1 MQETP
6 CFLESESLGFHDW
19 GGQRVVTGKV
29 GGLKVVANRYQIKV
43 KDGSLCKYYLGN
55 NFKAMGRKD
64 TQRAIEKLSDTLHL
78 PMSKATVTRI
88 DVAQNIIVKH
98 PVKVYL
104 NHLGVLNYATRLQ
117 EPTGLYY
124 CKQMERLCFMIRTG
138 SKRPKGKK
146 YQSYT
151 KKETF

>member
-1 MQETP
+1 MYDTVNFCLSIADVGEVDFLQETP

-124 CKQMERLCFMIRTG
+124 CKQMERLCFY
-138 SKRPKGKK
+138 P
-146 YQSYT
+146 
-151 KKETF
+151 